1 MKNPLNLSIL
11 YFLECTSCYLFL
23 YFSLFQ
29 NEKEIST
36 TTDSKLKEML
46 KEMAPLAIKESR
58 DNKVSLETEY
68 TSEFFRSSI

>member
-1 MKNPLNLSIL
+1 
-11 YFLECTSCYLFL
+11 
-23 YFSLFQ
+23 
-29 NEKEIST
+29 
-36 TTDSKLKEML
+36 ML